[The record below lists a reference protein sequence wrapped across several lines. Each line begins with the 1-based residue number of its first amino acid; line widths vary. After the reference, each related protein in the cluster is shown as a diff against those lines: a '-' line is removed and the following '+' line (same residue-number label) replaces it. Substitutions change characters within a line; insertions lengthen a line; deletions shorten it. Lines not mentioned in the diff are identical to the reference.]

1 MISPRRSFRL
11 ALLLASC
18 ALVFAVALG
27 AQVARAQEDDPTAV
41 LGPPESY
48 VTDRADLL
56 SAAGKE
62 RLERYLGKV
71 ERELGV
77 QCAVVIVP
85 STAPT
90 TIEHYGV
97 LLFERWGIGGAKPD
111 EGLLLLVAMDQ
122 KLVRF
127 EVGYG
132 LEPILTDGRAGGIIR
147 NTIRPAFRS
156 GDFDAGLTQGIVE
169 AMRYVAEARGKPL
182 PLPDGKPA
190 PSRRSK
196 PMPPAMIVLIIVFVL
211 LWVLASSRGSR
222 RSRRSGGRW
231 GGPGPWI
238 GGGMGG
244 FGGGSWGGGGGGFG
258 SGSSG
263 GGFGGF
269 GGGAS
274 GGGGATGGW

>member
-1 MISPRRSFRL
+1 
-11 ALLLASC
+11 
-18 ALVFAVALG
+18 
-27 AQVARAQEDDPTAV
+27 
-41 LGPPESY
+41 
-48 VTDRADLL
+48 
-56 SAAGKE
+56 
-62 RLERYLGKV
+62 
-71 ERELGV
+71 
-77 QCAVVIVP
+77 
-85 STAPT
+85 
-90 TIEHYGV
+90 
-97 LLFERWGIGGAKPD
+97 
-111 EGLLLLVAMDQ
+111 MDK

-156 GDFDAGLTQGIVE
+156 GDFDEGLTQGVVE
-169 AMRYVAEARGKPL
+169 AMRYVAEARNKPL

-190 PSRRSK
+190 PTRRSK
-196 PMPPAMIVLIIVFVL
+196 GMPPILVFVIIIVI
-211 LWVLASSRGSR
+211 LWVLMSSRGSR
-222 RSRRSGGRW
+222 RSRRWGGRW